1 MRDVDTFV
9 TILYV
14 MVDDF
19 CQRELPTEPKRSGRA
34 ASLSRSEVVTLAV
47 FGQWTQFSSERGFY
61 RFAEHHL
68 RPAFPTL
75 PDRGQLNRLLRAHQE
90 TVVAFG
96 RFLVAEAEPL
106 YGLYELVDSTAAP
119 TRDARRRGAGWLA
132 GQADIG
138 WSNRLGWYEGFHVLC
153 SIMPSGLI
161 TGFGFGSA
169 SIHDHKL
176 LETFLAARAF
186 PQSGLESVG
195 APFSQTYI
203 ADKGFAG
210 ARTHQRWY
218 REFGAQVIPPPNPR
232 TKRER
237 PWSRAERRW
246 LASLR
251 QVVESVYDKLLNT
264 FRLDRE
270 RPHHLMGFRVRL
282 AAKVALHNVCLW
294 LNHLF
299 DRDPLAF
306 VDLLDW

>member
-1 MRDVDTFV
+1 MIDGDTFI

-19 CQRELPTEPKRSGRA
+19 CQQQLPAEPKRPGPQP
-34 ASLSRSEVVTLAV
+34 SLSRSEVITLAL
-47 FGQWTQFSSERGFY
+47 FGQWSRFGSERGFY
-61 RFAEHHL
+61 RWVRHHL
-68 RPAFPTL
+68 LAAFPTL
-75 PDRGQLNRLLRAHQE
+75 PDRAQFNRLVRSQHDAI
-90 TVVAFG
+90 VAFD
-96 RFLVAEAEPL
+96 RFVLAETEPL
-106 YGLYELVDSTAAP
+106 YGIYELVDSTAAP
-119 TRDARRRGAGWLA
+119 TRDAKRRGAGWLA

-153 SIMPSGLI
+153 AIMPSGLI

-169 SIHDHKL
+169 STQDHKL

-186 PQSGLESVG
+186 PQAGLASVG
-195 APFSQTYI
+195 PTFEQTYI

-218 REFGAQVIPPPNPR
+218 HEFGAVVITPPNPIA
-232 TKRER
+232 KRER
-237 PWSRAERRW
+237 PWSRQERRW

-251 QVVESVYDKLLNT
+251 QVIESVYDKLLHT
-264 FRLDRE
+264 FRLSRE
-270 RPHHLMGFRVRL
+270 RPHHLTGFRARL

-299 DRDPLAF
+299 GRDPLAF
-306 VDLLDW
+306 ADLLDW